1 MRGALSSFVAIKKL
15 FTVGAIGKYFSVPT
29 LRRQESIKKKVR
41 GMKGLARVPGVIGGQ
56 LQLVAEAWVKDWKK
70 KKN

>member
-1 MRGALSSFVAIKKL
+1 
-15 FTVGAIGKYFSVPT
+15 
-29 LRRQESIKKKVR
+29 
-41 GMKGLARVPGVIGGQ
+41 MKGLARVPGVIGGQ